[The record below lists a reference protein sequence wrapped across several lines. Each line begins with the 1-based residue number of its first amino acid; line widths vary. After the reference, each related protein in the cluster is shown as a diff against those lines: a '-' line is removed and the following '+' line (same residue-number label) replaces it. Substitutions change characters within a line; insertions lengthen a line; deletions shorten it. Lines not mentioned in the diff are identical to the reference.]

1 MVWALINEHI
11 SNNVSKEWLYK
22 QTLFFIANS
31 YIINQQIID
40 LD

>member
-11 SNNVSKEWLYK
+11 SNNVSKECLYK